1 MRQFLRWS
9 PCLFWCSPCATPPS
23 WILLG
28 ARDLLHGE
36 HHKGPVHWH
45 VSTWFNTM
53 QVLNVLCCCTAPPS
67 CTFLEQCKQR
77 VVGDGACWCI
87 SMDFVLGC
95 MGCQITHFITWF
107 TESFA
112 SSPMTLSG
120 LDSCVGRCHVLT
132 LSSAT
137 VKTEP
142 HWWFHVEVGSYSW
155 WWLAT
160 MGESPFKG
168 GVNVRL
174 FTEHLGCL
182 KSRNL

>member
-1 MRQFLRWS
+1 MHGGGGLSRTS
-9 PCLFWCSPCATPPS
+9 PYHPN
-23 WILLG
+23 
-28 ARDLLHGE
+28 
-36 HHKGPVHWH
+36 HHKDEKLFGCYVIR
-45 VSTWFNTM
+45 VLYDRTQQQFTGIMFLLNSTQR
-53 QVLNVLCCCTAPPS
+53 QVLNVLCCCTVPPS

-142 HWWFHVEVGSYSW
+142 HWWFHVEVGRYS
-155 WWLAT
+155 
-160 MGESPFKG
+160 
-168 GVNVRL
+168 
-174 FTEHLGCL
+174 
-182 KSRNL
+182 

>member
-1 MRQFLRWS
+1 MHGGGGLSRTS
-9 PCLFWCSPCATPPS
+9 PYHPN
-23 WILLG
+23 
-28 ARDLLHGE
+28 
-36 HHKGPVHWH
+36 HHKDEKLFGCSVTLYSVVRSSTAPVHWH
-45 VSTWFNTM
+45 VSTGFNTM

-142 HWWFHVEVGSYSW
+142 HWWFHVEVGSYS
-155 WWLAT
+155 
-160 MGESPFKG
+160 
-168 GVNVRL
+168 
-174 FTEHLGCL
+174 
-182 KSRNL
+182 

>member
-1 MRQFLRWS
+1 MIQLRCYS
-9 PCLFWCSPCATPPS
+9 VVRSSTA
-23 WILLG
+23 
-28 ARDLLHGE
+28 
-36 HHKGPVHWH
+36 PVHWH

-95 MGCQITHFITWF
+95 MGCQITHFITGF

-174 FTEHLGCL
+174 FTEHLRCL